1 MADRH
6 AANGTREQIGC
17 AQTHRQTSRPHAR
30 SSFSEIGPRRI
41 RSCEAGI
48 GEGQRQLRQHE
59 CDSGSGEGADA
70 KVGQLYGG
78 GPQNERSVP
87 GKSDGKN
94 RDEHEDECY
103 DAAIHE
109 PTCQE
114 HDNGSSSKPP
124 NGQCMIREGSR
135 GLGGQF
141 PGKLAE
147 QEPHGQL
154 HSPDDR
160 ARENLGDPVEQARKP
175 EHNENSTH
183 EQGPGRDLVGT
194 KTLCDGDGPECL
206 QRLYRHRQPVKQSC
220 SHIEQSGRQK
230 NGGCGQA
237 VLDDERH
244 RDGDEHPQIRDRTG
258 KLGPIEPQSL
268 RV

>member
-1 MADRH
+1 MVSFQASWQNKSPTDSCTPRM
-6 AANGTREQIGC
+6 IGRGKIL
-17 AQTHRQTSRPHAR
+17 ATLSSRP
-30 SSFSEIGPRRI
+30 
-41 RSCEAGI
+41 
-48 GEGQRQLRQHE
+48 
-59 CDSGSGEGADA
+59 
-70 KVGQLYGG
+70 
-78 GPQNERSVP
+78 
-87 GKSDGKN
+87 
-94 RDEHEDECY
+94 
-103 DAAIHE
+103 
-109 PTCQE
+109 
-114 HDNGSSSKPP
+114 
-124 NGQCMIREGSR
+124 
-135 GLGGQF
+135 
-141 PGKLAE
+141 
-147 QEPHGQL
+147 
-154 HSPDDR
+154 
-160 ARENLGDPVEQARKP
+160 ENA